1 MKEKT
6 FDEIVKARANERVQA
21 KLKAFKNSVKTACGQ
36 LLGDTYWSGYVQ
48 HKTLVQSF
56 RTPLGILSSDDHTT
70 GWPTSLW
77 EKEEDIVREELL
89 KTMDEMQR
97 AFLAAS
103 KAEPGENTQSEP
115 KEAP

>member
-21 KLKAFKNSVKTACGQ
+21 KLKAFKEVVKTACGQ
-36 LLGDTYWSGYVQ
+36 LLGDTYWRGYEQ
-48 HKTLVQSF
+48 RITLIPNF
-56 RTPLGILSSDDHTT
+56 REVLTLLASEDHTKD
-70 GWPTSLW
+70 WPTSLW
-77 EKEEDIVREELL
+77 EKEEDAVREELL

-103 KAEPGENTQSEP
+103 KAEPGENSAEA

>member
-6 FDEIVKARANERVQA
+6 FDEIVKARGDERVQA
-21 KLKAFKNSVKTACGQ
+21 KLKAFKETVKTACGQ
-36 LLGDTYWSGYVQ
+36 LWGDSYWKGYD
-48 HKTLVQSF
+48 QSKMLLETF
-56 RTPLGILSSDDHTT
+56 RNYLGILSSEDHTT

-77 EKEEDIVREELL
+77 EMEEDHVREELL

-103 KAEPGENTQSEP
+103 KAEPGENTQAEL
-115 KEAP
+115 KEVP